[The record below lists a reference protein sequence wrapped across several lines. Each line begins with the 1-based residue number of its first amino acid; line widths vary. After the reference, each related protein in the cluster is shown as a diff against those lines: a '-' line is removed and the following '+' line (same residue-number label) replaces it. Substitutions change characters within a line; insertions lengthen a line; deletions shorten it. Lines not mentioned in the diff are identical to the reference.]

1 MTKEMEFA
9 KCMALLRKAVRM
21 ELITEAEYTIARS
34 EERRVGV
41 ILWMCRNYFTA
52 HSLTFDFSFMMS
64 AYKATYLLL
73 ASFSL

>member
-21 ELITEAEYTIARS
+21 ELITEAEYTIARNK
-34 EERRVGV
+34 
-41 ILWMCRNYFTA
+41 LMDRNYFTA